1 VSLENR
7 VRPAK
12 FRPLRSCPPRALVRR
27 LPASRHLPADW
38 HACTRDGPHFPG
50 KRASTRLAPQADM
63 TEISRSLRQVANT
76 VSRVFGRLAT
86 LIIGFI
92 MMVVGLAMTA
102 TIVMLPVGVVL
113 GLLGVAFVVAGT
125 FAAPQAEGLRD
136 R

>member
-1 VSLENR
+1 
-7 VRPAK
+7 
-12 FRPLRSCPPRALVRR
+12 
-27 LPASRHLPADW
+27 
-38 HACTRDGPHFPG
+38 
-50 KRASTRLAPQADM
+50 M

-113 GLLGVAFVVAGT
+113 GLLGVAFVAAGM
-125 FAAPQAEGLRD
+125 FAAPQPEGLRD

>member
-1 VSLENR
+1 
-7 VRPAK
+7 
-12 FRPLRSCPPRALVRR
+12 
-27 LPASRHLPADW
+27 
-38 HACTRDGPHFPG
+38 
-50 KRASTRLAPQADM
+50 M

-113 GLLGVAFVVAGT
+113 GLLGVAVFVAGT

>member
-1 VSLENR
+1 
-7 VRPAK
+7 
-12 FRPLRSCPPRALVRR
+12 
-27 LPASRHLPADW
+27 
-38 HACTRDGPHFPG
+38 
-50 KRASTRLAPQADM
+50 M

-76 VSRVFGRLAT
+76 VSGVFGRLAT

-113 GLLGVAFVVAGT
+113 GLLGVAFVAAGM
-125 FAAPQAEGLRD
+125 FAAPQPEGRRD